1 MFVKQQALDGKLEAA
16 VSSSE
21 VFKLALAALVQ
32 RQQHLPL
39 MLPPAWPFQ
48 VGLLPLA
55 ADGLPE
61 DDAALLHKYK
71 RSLRDYAAAGS
82 ADDDADADDADADDA
97 DDEAA
102 VPATI
107 SLSRADSAEALGDDR
122 ERVRDIGLGG
132 HGK

>member
-82 ADDDADADDADADDA
+82 ADDDADADDADDA